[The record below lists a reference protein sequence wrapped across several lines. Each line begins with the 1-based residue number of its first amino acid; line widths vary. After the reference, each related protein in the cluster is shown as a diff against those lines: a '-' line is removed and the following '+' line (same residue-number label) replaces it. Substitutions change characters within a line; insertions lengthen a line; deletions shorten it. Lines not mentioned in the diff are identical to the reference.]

1 MVCVLLA
8 DGFEESEAVVPMD
21 LLRRG
26 GVEVML
32 AGVQSLTV
40 KSSHALTVTA
50 DCLLSEVAPEQVEMV
65 FVPGGL
71 GGVNNLRNPVWLTFW
86 ASALRLKRMSPR
98 SVRAPRYCPG
108 WD

>member
-32 AGVQSLTV
+32 VYS
-40 KSSHALTVTA
+40 
-50 DCLLSEVAPEQVEMV
+50 
-65 FVPGGL
+65 
-71 GGVNNLRNPVWLTFW
+71 R
-86 ASALRLKRMSPR
+86 
-98 SVRAPRYCPG
+98 
-108 WD
+108 

>member
-26 GVEVML
+26 GVEVVL

-40 KSSHALTVTA
+40 RAAMPLRSRRTA
-50 DCLLSEVAPEQVEMV
+50 C
-65 FVPGGL
+65 
-71 GGVNNLRNPVWLTFW
+71 
-86 ASALRLKRMSPR
+86 
-98 SVRAPRYCPG
+98 
-108 WD
+108 